1 MTSSDA
7 NFVSNTP
14 KYQVFVRVTGQAD
27 NIGDSLLRRG
37 LIRALRAQGDL
48 HLLVRALPE
57 SYVDGL
63 GVQSEDALYT
73 EEGEWLRAAKKAGRF
88 GRVAFVMNAGEFQLN
103 RGYAIQYLRYLP
115 AILRARRSGG
125 FAAQLG
131 AGIRSDAL
139 RWKPI
144 IQLVLRSMDRVGW
157 RDAESRDALG
167 LGGVMPDWGFDEG
180 SPAAWLEGQGIA
192 RARPWL
198 SVSMRGD
205 RPFPSDQWFDLVS
218 ALAAQHGLRPRIVV
232 QVASDTKRALEIGI
246 RLNAEVIALQGS
258 LHSQQETAVRA
269 QYQDSSVVVSDRLH
283 ALVVGV
289 TEGAIPLA
297 LVDGGSRKIAKHFAV
312 VGATEVVV
320 NSDKASANGAIVQL
334 DVSDSSRRRYVSL
347 VTDARQVI
355 QEIADSLS
363 DWEKASL

>member
-1 MTSSDA
+1 MTSPDDLDPTKP
-7 NFVSNTP
+7 NR
-14 KYQVFVRVTGQAD
+14 QVFVRVTGQAD

-37 LIRALRAQGDL
+37 LIRGLRPQGDL
-48 HLLVRALPE
+48 HLLVRALPT

-63 GVQSEDALYT
+63 GVQPEDVLYID
-73 EEGEWLRAAKKAGRF
+73 ESVWLRAAKKAGRSGQF
-88 GRVAFVMNAGEFQLN
+88 AFVMNAGEFQLN

-115 AILRARRSGG
+115 TILRARRSGG

-131 AGIRSDAL
+131 AGIRTDAL

-144 IQLVLRSMDRVGW
+144 IQLALRSMDRVEW

-180 SPAAWLEGQGIA
+180 SPDAWLEGAGIT

-198 SVSMRGD
+198 SISMRGD
-205 RPFPSDQWFDLVS
+205 RPFPSDQWFGLLS
-218 ALAAQHGLRPRIVV
+218 AFAAQHGLRPRIVV

-246 RLNAEVIALQGS
+246 RMNTDVLTLQGA
-258 LHSQQETAVRA
+258 LHSQQETAVRS

-289 TEGAIPLA
+289 TEGAIPVA
-297 LVDGGSRKIAKHFAV
+297 LVDGGSRKIVKHFAA

-320 NSDKASANGAIVQL
+320 DSNIVAAGDVLDQL
-334 DVSDSSRRRYVSL
+334 EVSDSGRRRYVTH
-347 VTDARQVI
+347 VTDARKTI
-355 QEIADSLS
+355 QRIVDSLGGRA
-363 DWEKASL
+363 EGAL